1 MNSDMDYD
9 RESNQPKE
17 SYAGYAAAFCFIL
30 LWLIII
36 LSTLLSLGCTWGYV
50 KHYDDSSTAFSTVA
64 AILTTIALCGCTL
77 GVCSC
82 GGVGK
87 NTKAGMGFLVE
98 CYNEMDCDNEIAYC
112 CKFLAL
118 CGLGIIIVPS
128 FGILQLISGSLMVK
142 SLVINTAIN
151 VKVFAGFIAA
161 FDYLAALAGLFLS
174 CCLCAACSDE

>member
-1 MNSDMDYD
+1 MDD
-9 RESNQPKE
+9 DGESNRPKE
-17 SYAGYAAAFCFIL
+17 SSGGYAFALCFIL

-36 LSTLLSLGCTWGYV
+36 LSTLLSVGCTWGYA
-50 KHYDDSSTAFSTVA
+50 KHYDDSPTAFSIWA

-77 GVCSC
+77 GFCSC

-87 NTKAGMGFLVE
+87 GTKAGMGFLWA
-98 CYNEMDCDNEIAYC
+98 CYNEMDCDHEIAYC

-142 SLVINTAIN
+142 SLVINTAMN

-161 FDYLAALAGLFLS
+161 FDYLAAFAGLFFAS
-174 CCLCAACSDE
+174 CFCAACSDEC